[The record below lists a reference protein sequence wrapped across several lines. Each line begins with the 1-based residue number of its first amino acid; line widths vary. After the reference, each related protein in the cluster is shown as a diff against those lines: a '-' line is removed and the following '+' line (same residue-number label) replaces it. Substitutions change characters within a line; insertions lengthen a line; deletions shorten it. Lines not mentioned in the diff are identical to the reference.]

1 MRKFFI
7 GILSL
12 ISISSVGQLEMF
24 KGMSMRSIGP
34 ATTSGRVTAID
45 TDLSTHTLYIG
56 AASGGVWKSES
67 AGTTWE
73 PIFDQQAVLGIG
85 SIKISPAHPDVIW
98 VGTGEGNP
106 RN

>member
-1 MRKFFI
+1 MTCVTTF
-7 GILSL
+7 
-12 ISISSVGQLEMF
+12 GQLEMF

-45 TDLSTHTLYIG
+45 VDLPSNTIYIG

-67 AGTTWE
+67 GGATWQ

-85 SIKISPAHPDVIW
+85 SIKISPSHPDVIW

-106 RN
+106 RNSQTSGRGIYR